1 MATVATL
8 QGGESREGMPMRRTM
23 ICAALAGVA
32 FTAGPVSALTSG
44 APAAPGARV
53 SGTQLADLE
62 PTRSL
67 SIASRIL
74 LVAANG
80 AGDVL
85 AQPVIRDQP
94 AVLGGPRLELRLAPG
109 EKAPTV
115 GDYRGVVPI
124 IYNYN

>member
-1 MATVATL
+1 
-8 QGGESREGMPMRRTM
+8 MRRST
-23 ICAALAGVA
+23 IWAAFAGVA
-32 FTAGPVSALTSG
+32 FSACSVSAMAATGPTNAMPSG
-44 APAAPGARV
+44 ARA
-53 SGTQLADLE
+53 SGSQLADLE

-80 AGDVL
+80 AGDL
-85 AQPVIRDQP
+85 MAQPVIRDAP
-94 AVLGGPRLELRLAPG
+94 AVLGGPKLELRLAPG
-109 EKAPTV
+109 SKAPKA